1 MSRKNPLTKKER
13 KEREELQKEGLWLIS
28 VVLLLTFAY
37 SNTLGFVLLAALLIV
52 AAYKIK
58 MYFKEKWSFR
68 QITLQE
74 IDNMDGYEF
83 EDYLKKLYT
92 DLGYKVT
99 HTSLSADQGADLILS
114 KDGEKSAVQVKRYSD
129 KVPNK
134 AVQEVV
140 ASKCFYNC
148 SKAIVVT
155 NSFFTDPAIKLA
167 NANNVEL
174 IDRNGLKH
182 LIHRISMNTATES

>member
-1 MSRKNPLTKKER
+1 VSRKNPLTKKER
-13 KEREELQKEGLWLIS
+13 REREELQKEGLWLIS

-37 SNTLGFVLLAALLIV
+37 SNTLGCVLLAALLIV

-58 MYFKEKWSFR
+58 MNFKKKWSFR

-74 IDNMDGYEF
+74 IDNMNGYEF
-83 EDYLKKLYT
+83 EDYVRKLYIA
-92 DLGYKVT
+92 LGYKVK
-99 HTSLSADQGADLILS
+99 HTSLSGDQGADLILS
-114 KDGEKSAVQVKRYSD
+114 KDGEETAVQVKRYSGS
-129 KVPNK
+129 VSNK

-140 ASKCFYNC
+140 ASKGFYNC
-148 SKAIVVT
+148 NKALVVT
-155 NSFFTDPAIKLA
+155 NSFFTDPAIRLA

-182 LIHRISMNTATES
+182 LIHRISINAAIES

>member
-1 MSRKNPLTKKER
+1 MGSSKPLTKKER
-13 KEREELQKEGLWLIS
+13 REREELQKEGLGLILF
-28 VVLLLTFAY
+28 VLLLTFAY
-37 SNTLGFVLLAALLIV
+37 SSTLGYLLLVALLII

-58 MYFKEKWSFR
+58 VYFKEKWSFR

-83 EDYLKKLYT
+83 EDYLKKLYC
-92 DLGYKVT
+92 DLGYKVN
-99 HTSLSADQGADLILS
+99 HTSLSGDQGADLILS
-114 KDGEKSAVQVKRYSD
+114 KGGEKTAVQVKRYSD
-129 KVPNK
+129 KVSNK

-140 ASKCFYNC
+140 ASKGFYNC

-155 NSFFTDPAIKLA
+155 NSFFTDSAIRLA

-174 IDRNGLKH
+174 IDRNGLKY
-182 LIHRISMNTATES
+182 LVHRVSMNAADES